1 MTASVYPNLQASD
14 FTFLPHEYSMSF
26 DDPNYVRAD
35 KILVDRQ
42 NGEVRILL
50 QGEILPIGVIPE
62 DLRDSFTENRDIVLK
77 STNSDGT
84 LLSLTSRVVVV

>member
-1 MTASVYPNLQASD
+1 
-14 FTFLPHEYSMSF
+14 MSF